1 MKSLPLLA
9 SSLKMERLGT
19 WTRRDWVRCECFCL
33 PEAAEGSSVSSKG
46 LSSGQMNSGFLAR
59 RKFTP
64 MGSLSKWPSPI
75 ARLEHRLPLTQP
87 FLSCMGT
94 HLWSRE
100 ETAEKWPLSLLF
112 VAPPHTGAA
121 NADPG
126 GEGGRLAEPGPTGPR
141 VDLSSVA
148 CSALCVLRQDSA
160 PLQASVESSAK
171 WGRGW

>member
-19 WTRRDWVRCECFCL
+19 WTWRDGVRCECFCL

-100 ETAEKWPLSLLF
+100 ETAEKWPLCPFFLW
-112 VAPPHTGAA
+112 PHLTQAQQTLTL
-121 NADPG
+121 
-126 GEGGRLAEPGPTGPR
+126 GEKGGRYELCCLQCFVCPQARLCPSPGI
-141 VDLSSVA
+141 
-148 CSALCVLRQDSA
+148 C
-160 PLQASVESSAK
+160 
-171 WGRGW
+171 